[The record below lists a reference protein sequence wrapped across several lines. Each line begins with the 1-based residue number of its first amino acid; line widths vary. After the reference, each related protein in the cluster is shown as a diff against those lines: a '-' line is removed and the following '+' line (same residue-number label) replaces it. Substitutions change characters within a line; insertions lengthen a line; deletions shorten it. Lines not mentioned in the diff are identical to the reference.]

1 MPSTANHTTHCPAPE
16 TDLIVMK
23 NELLEIW
30 TNGDTLEARDAWG
43 GESRGGE
50 VCRLDRPQWRERA
63 CEWTKACSTR
73 GTQAVDHRRYGLAPR
88 PERSSHRI
96 VSGSYSPEASLI
108 WSGVMP
114 RRDIQDG
121 YGVRLING

>member
-63 CEWTKACSTR
+63 CEWTKACK
-73 GTQAVDHRRYGLAPR
+73 QHERYTGSR
-88 PERSSHRI
+88 PPPLRSRTSAGEI
-96 VSGSYSPEASLI
+96 
-108 WSGVMP
+108 
-114 RRDIQDG
+114 
-121 YGVRLING
+121 